1 MIIRMIRELRH
12 PRARRIPISRVRS
25 NTDMIIVFVTPTAPI
40 RTARSEIARL
50 AASIASTPWS
60 TLPYSSTED
69 TVVSV
74 SDPDSI
80 ASATARGS
88 LPGLTLTYRAVT
100 SPSLCVSCCTMP
112 SGAYAPPSKSGI
124 SPR

>member
-1 MIIRMIRELRH
+1 MIRELRH

-40 RTARSEIARL
+40 RTARSEIARF

-69 TVVSV
+69 TVVTV
-74 SDPDSI
+74 SDAGLDRRRRRH
-80 ASATARGS
+80 RGS
-88 LPGLTLTYRAVT
+88 APGFTFT
-100 SPSLCVSCCTMP
+100 
-112 SGAYAPPSKSGI
+112 
-124 SPR
+124 